1 MTHVTGRLT
10 AKNRDQLRNPIRS
23 AIEYGL
29 PLPFLVVTDRR
40 LCPRCCQSYD
50 ARWYFNVRS
59 KADMSQLN
67 LPHGSFD
74 DDDKVKGKGKL
85 NLRKLNLPHNLFTY
99 SLEL

>member
-40 LCPRCCQSYD
+40 LCPRCCQSSNIIGLND
-50 ARWYFNVRS
+50 VLSENKLIKKDKWIKVSRIASTDTNVIAVMQQMIMLIFIHKINENR
-59 KADMSQLN
+59 
-67 LPHGSFD
+67 
-74 DDDKVKGKGKL
+74 
-85 NLRKLNLPHNLFTY
+85 
-99 SLEL
+99 